1 MPAVKAEELQDA
13 SLRHLL
19 AQSTGPSSGQYMQ
32 ANTHLRKNQGALRST
47 VGRGKMT
54 KKIQLFF
61 DFFAH
66 SSIFLSYQN
75 KYLKRSGEFFRS
87 L

>member
-1 MPAVKAEELQDA
+1 MPAVKVKELQDA

-61 DFFAH
+61 DFFVH
-66 SSIFLSYQN
+66 FSS
-75 KYLKRSGEFFRS
+75 
-87 L
+87 